1 MSRQLCSSF
10 TLCIIHFGA
19 WLINTLQV
27 TLKVDRTN
35 LNIDIGVNAPS
46 LSGYGAKGGVRWF
59 RRFIRIT
66 LLSVSS
72 LACQAGALA
81 RRHGGPWLARYAS
94 PFLATLRFTRPL
106 RPTAWTTARSLLR
119 PRRLRVRLPYAA
131 PASLAQTTSG
141 PRLLSS
147 SRVQRAR
154 PPRRRVAIHVG
165 SRPTTLPS
173 EPVSLARLLYCF

>member
-1 MSRQLCSSF
+1 MPPVCLGMVLR
-10 TLCIIHFGA
+10 
-19 WLINTLQV
+19 
-27 TLKVDRTN
+27 
-35 LNIDIGVNAPS
+35 
-46 LSGYGAKGGVRWF
+46 GGVRWF
-59 RRFIRIT
+59 RRLIRVT

-94 PFLATLRFTRPL
+94 PFLATLRFTRPQ
-106 RPTAWTTARSLLR
+106 RPTAWTTVRSLLR

-131 PASLAQTTSG
+131 PVSLAQTTSG

-165 SRPTTLPS
+165 SRPTSNPPLP
-173 EPVSLARLLYCF
+173 PGRVAAVGRFLWI